1 MEPEGAQNDAGHLH
15 SESRRKK
22 LSRKA
27 AFIVLALA
35 FGLGAIAAGLA
46 HQSNDGIKNYIEK
59 VETAKVEVDRAL
71 TNTYEYVFEHE
82 KYKLKRMDSD
92 GDGVSD
98 WEEIQK
104 GTNPYLTPE
113 EEKRKKE
120 QGQIKLKE
128 MLRKEFYDALVE
140 KIGKEDAELILKNDI
155 EYVIEDGLMR
165 RVVYTPLVIAD
176 NTTYVKNVS
185 EARKKMKDFID
196 KNVYEYYHGL
206 DIGDEDKDITILV
219 TNEVIK
225 NVENGTYVDPFETV
239 KSSLEFLNKTCPEEY
254 KDVIKYVRLIEI
266 RYIWEDEKALG
277 LAGYPSDIT
286 LHSGLLT
293 KDPSGVY
300 KPEFAVAT
308 TILHEAEHN
317 RIGATGLRS
326 KFKSIDEEHEYMK
339 KLNSKCINS
348 MNEEIIKRR
357 YSEKQEEKN

>member
-1 MEPEGAQNDAGHLH
+1 MIRSSLVYDEIPEID
-15 SESRRKK
+15 
-22 LSRKA
+22 
-27 AFIVLALA
+27 VP
-35 FGLGAIAAGLA
+35 
-46 HQSNDGIKNYIEK
+46 
-59 VETAKVEVDRAL
+59 
-71 TNTYEYVFEHE
+71 NTYIDLE
-82 KYKLKRMDSD
+82 R
-92 GDGVSD
+92 
-98 WEEIQK
+98 
-104 GTNPYLTPE
+104 
-113 EEKRKKE
+113 
-120 QGQIKLKE
+120 
-128 MLRKEFYDALVE
+128 
-140 KIGKEDAELILKNDI
+140 IGS
-155 EYVIEDGLMR
+155 
-165 RVVYTPLVIAD
+165 
-176 NTTYVKNVS
+176 VKNVS

-225 NVENGTYVDPFETV
+225 NVENGTYVDPFETT
-239 KSSLEFLNKTCPEEY
+239 KNSLEFLNKTCPEEY
-254 KDVIKYVRLIEI
+254 KDVIKYVRLIKI

-300 KPEFAVAT
+300 KPKFAVAT